1 MGKKQGTKSRS
12 SNNARLLQT
21 VKPST
26 SATPTSFNWQTYN
39 VVTPVKNQK
48 SCGSCWAFAATAF
61 LESELVRRKLAT
73 NTVDLAEQFL
83 LQCDKSSGWC
93 NGGYID
99 TAIDLGQRTGMPLD
113 TTYPYTSTAS
123 NYSTICSSPV
133 IKYKFTVSNVIAY
146 WSPSV
151 RKSDSQIITYLLQRP
166 IAIAVNANDWVYYS
180 PTSTNRVMKCSTS
193 NSASGYSLNHAVL
206 LVGYTATEWII
217 KNSWGTGWGVSG
229 YIYVTRTV
237 ANNCG
242 IGF

>member
-1 MGKKQGTKSRS
+1 M
-12 SNNARLLQT
+12 
-21 VKPST
+21 
-26 SATPTSFNWQTYN
+26 
-39 VVTPVKNQK
+39 
-48 SCGSCWAFAATAF
+48 
-61 LESELVRRKLAT
+61 
-73 NTVDLAEQFL
+73 
-83 LQCDKSSGWC
+83 LQCDTQSGWC

-99 TAIDLGQRTGMPLD
+99 TAIDLGQRRGMPLD
-113 TTYPYTSTAS
+113 TTYPYISTGS

-133 IKYKFTVSNVIAY
+133 IKYKFALSNIISY

-151 RKSDSQIITYLLQRP
+151 RKTDSQIITYLLQRP
-166 IAIAVNANDWVYYS
+166 IAIAVDADDWQYYA
-180 PTSTNRVMKCSTS
+180 PTSTNRVMKCSTT
-193 NSASGYSLNHAVL
+193 NSASGYTLNHAVL